1 VEDSPASNSRTRRE
15 RRGMSRH
22 SGMTPQ
28 QRRAWGI
35 GLVVFFAVMCGMIA
49 WSQWYA
55 VHHNVPYYEH
65 KATHEH

>member
-1 VEDSPASNSRTRRE
+1 
-15 RRGMSRH
+15 MSRH